1 MSLRVASEANVG
13 SDGGNFVGELP
24 GAGAGAGA
32 DADAAWLA
40 ACWLGLDAGGTDTVG
55 AVNAVTEG
63 DVVGGAEGGVEGCL
77 IGSTGPAA
85 SVVVGR

>member
-24 GAGAGAGA
+24 GAGAGA
-32 DADAAWLA
+32 DAAWLA
-40 ACWLGLDAGGTDTVG
+40 ACWLGLAAGGTDTVG

-63 DVVGGAEGGVEGCL
+63 DVVEGAEGGVEGCL

>member
-32 DADAAWLA
+32 DAAWLA
-40 ACWLGLDAGGTDTVG
+40 ACSLGLAAGGTDTVG

-63 DVVGGAEGGVEGCL
+63 DVVEGAEGGVEGCL